1 MPINLEYIEKSYK
14 GIELS
19 LTDQR
24 LLEAIHRMENLLLTH
39 TNWELSSQLE
49 KLKTSYHYML
59 QYLVQGIDDPQRSQF
74 HTQLVA
80 DAWEIADRL
89 RHFLLCQYTTLLYV
103 QTYKKCQQ
111 GESLRQ
117 IISQL
122 ESFTDDLAVLQ
133 LTDSR
138 PSSLKQAYLSH
149 EAWQDKLFDRIW
161 SCPQWSSEEYDAAIQ
176 ALQSE
181 ILIPADLCLLISAV
195 TLSLLQNF
203 DRRKINF
210 ALEAAKHANPQV
222 YIRALTCLTLTL
234 YFYGLRLESYSEL
247 LSRFQLLKDDPDFRT
262 GILTIY
268 LQLLKAQD
276 TQKVTQKIREEILP
290 EMVRNMQQLSHGIDV
305 SEENDMNPDW
315 GSLNPELDEKI
326 RQMNE
331 MIMEG
336 SDVYMSTFSLMKQYP
351 FFNVIAHWFLPYY
364 RQHSMVTSA
373 SGGQPQVEETVDL
386 ILRSSGICDSDKYS
400 MLSVFPAIPEQQR
413 QLMIG
418 KFASKESQE
427 IISQNMPELEKYAQR
442 LDVIAGDYI
451 HSLYRFF
458 KLHPYHNE
466 FTDIFSR
473 TLDFYRDPLLE
484 DFLQDDQQLREVGN
498 LLFKA
503 ERYHDANELFA
514 ILADTE
520 HPEVSDLQKRGFC
533 LQKAASF
540 GEAINAYLKADV
552 MQPGNSWTLRHLGTC
567 YRVIKE
573 YQEALDC
580 YRQVAELQP
589 DNKSVIYQMGICLMN
604 LDQTENALQKFFQLE
619 LMDTQSPK
627 VWRAIGWC
635 SFLLDKYD
643 QATQYFLKA
652 TAQAAQPHDWLNL
665 GHIHLVQGRLRKAV
679 AYYKEAHALANTD
692 KEHYDSFRDMF
703 GHDSSVLKS
712 KGIDPQLFPLL
723 IDLTEMEGGLSI

>member
-1 MPINLEYIEKSYK
+1 MQISLKYIENSYK
-14 GIELS
+14 EIEYS
-19 LTDQR
+19 LMDQH
-24 LLEAIHRMENLLLTH
+24 LLEAIRQMENLLLTH
-39 TNWELSSQLE
+39 ANWELSSQLE

-59 QYLVQGIDDPQRSQF
+59 QYLVQGIDDPQRRQF
-74 HTQLVA
+74 HTQLIA

-133 LTDSR
+133 LTDNR
-138 PSSLKQAYLSH
+138 PSSLKQAYLDH
-149 EAWQDKLFDRIW
+149 EAWQDKLFDRVW
-161 SCPQWSSEEYDAAIQ
+161 SCPQWTAEEHDAASE

-181 ILIPADLCLLISAV
+181 LLIPADLCLLLSAV
-195 TLSLLQNF
+195 TLSLLQSF
-203 DRRKINF
+203 DRRKIDF
-210 ALEAAKHANPQV
+210 ALEAVKHAGPQV
-222 YIRALTCLTLTL
+222 RIRALTCLTLVL
-234 YFYGLRLESYSEL
+234 YRYGIRLEFYTEL
-247 LSRFQLLKDDPDFRT
+247 LSRFQLLKDDPDFRSA
-262 GILTIY
+262 ILTIY
-268 LQLLKAQD
+268 IQLLKAQD

-290 EMVRNMQQLSHGIDV
+290 EMVRKMQQLSHGVDV

-315 GSLNPELDEKI
+315 GSLSPELDEKI

-331 MIMEG
+331 LIMEG

-364 RQHSMVTSA
+364 RQHSMVASA
-373 SGGQPQVEETVDL
+373 SGGQPQVEEAVDL

-400 MLSVFPAIPEQQR
+400 MLSVFPAIPEQQK
-413 QLMIG
+413 QLLIG
-418 KFASKESQE
+418 RFSTNEAQE
-427 IISQNMPELEKYAQR
+427 IIAQNMPELEKYAQR
-442 LDVIAGDYI
+442 PDVIAGNYI

-458 KLHPYHNE
+458 KLHPYHSE
-466 FTDIFSR
+466 FIDIFDEP
-473 TLDFYRDPLLE
+473 LEFYTVPLFK

-498 LLFKA
+498 VLFKA
-503 ERYHDANELFA
+503 EHYADATEMFSL
-514 ILADTE
+514 LAYRD
-520 HPEVSDLQKRGFC
+520 HPEVSDLQKLGFC
-533 LQKAASF
+533 FQKR
-540 GEAINAYLKADV
+540 GWIYEAIQTYQQADS
-552 MQPGNSWTLRHLGTC
+552 MQPGNSWTLRHLGAC
-567 YRVIKE
+567 YRFRDE

-580 YRQVAELQP
+580 YKQASELQP
-589 DNKSVIYQMGICLMN
+589 GNKSVIYYTGICLMN
-604 LDQTENALQKFFQLE
+604 LGLKEDALQKFFQLE

-652 TAQAAQPHDWLNL
+652 TAQGAQPHDWLNL

-679 AYYKEAHALANTD
+679 AYYKEAHALASTD
-692 KEHYDSFRDMF
+692 KERYESFREMLRQ
-703 GHDSSVLKS
+703 DSSVLES
-712 KGIDPQLFPLL
+712 KGIDPQLFPLV
-723 IDLTEMEGGLSI
+723 IDLTEMEGGLSV